1 MSGAA
6 VSFDGFQA
14 RRRMLVKA
22 TLTHLATLKRLQVQ
36 WNPRSYSLQ
45 RSNAFTRP
53 AAIGSV
59 SERLQLSAG
68 GTDRFHA
75 RLFFD
80 STEVDGP
87 ERNLRL
93 PLECLESWAEAEVAG
108 LLPPYVLFLWG
119 SFRFRGV
126 IEELQQ
132 ECVRFDSDGTPVRA
146 WVDLTLRK

>member
-1 MSGAA
+1 
-6 VSFDGFQA
+6 
-14 RRRMLVKA
+14 MLVKA
-22 TLTHLATLKRLQVQ
+22 TLTHLATLERLQVQ

-45 RSNAFTRP
+45 RSNALVAP
-53 AAIGSV
+53 AALGSG

-75 RLFFD
+75 RLLFD

-93 PLECLESWAEAEVAG
+93 PLERLESWAEAEAAG
-108 LLPPYVLFLWG
+108 LLPPFVLFLWG

-126 IEELQQ
+126 IEEVQQ
-132 ECVRFDSDGTPVRA
+132 ECVRFDSDGTLVRA